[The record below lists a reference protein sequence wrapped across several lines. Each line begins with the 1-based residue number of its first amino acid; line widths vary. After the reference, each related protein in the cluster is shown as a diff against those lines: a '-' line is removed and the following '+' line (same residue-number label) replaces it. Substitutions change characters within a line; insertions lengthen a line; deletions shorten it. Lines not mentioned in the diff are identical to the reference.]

1 MARQTAAI
9 EINTFVKG
17 IVTEASP
24 LTFPENAS
32 IDEQNMVLN
41 KDGSRERRL
50 GMDYE
55 AGYATFSANASA
67 QDNPLFTSYVWKQPG
82 GYTESEFSVI
92 QSGKRLTFLNNTAT
106 SISASVI
113 ATFDVGNNFTDIKCG
128 NH

>member
-9 EINTFVKG
+9 EVNTFVRG
-17 IVTEASP
+17 IITEASP

-55 AGYATFSANASA
+55 EGYATFSANVSA
-67 QDNPLFTSYVWKQPG
+67 AENPVFNSFVWKQPG
-82 GYTESEFSVI
+82 GFTESEFSVV
-92 QSGKRLTFLNNTAT
+92 QSGRRLTFIDNTAT
-106 SISASVI
+106 
-113 ATFDVGNNFTDIKCG
+113 
-128 NH
+128 